1 MKSFFSE
8 LVQGDDES
16 SDGDTTDDDPLIAST
31 QKKRSSKGSVVKLKH
46 KDRPL
51 YGTCPETDPFRIVT
65 CRQCRMVSRKY

>member
-16 SDGDTTDDDPLIAST
+16 SDGDTTDDDPLIAPT
-31 QKKRSSKGSVVKLKH
+31 QKKRSSKGSVVKLKY

-51 YGTCPETDPFRIVT
+51 YGTCPGTDPFQIVT
-65 CRQCRMVSRKY
+65 CRHCRMVS